1 MRVDIFLILGFV
13 GALAVFRFA
22 ISDIMI
28 SPQSYLQIESL
39 ILVIGGVIAS
49 TIMMSSG
56 KDMARMV
63 KLSFYTLFPPKLP
76 SPEAATKEVVNL
88 SEMYHRS
95 GRLSLEGQ
103 GANFGDGF
111 LGRGVQTVV
120 DRIEPDF
127 VRTIMENEI
136 YETQKRH
143 SHMQNIFRS
152 MSAFSPMFGLIGTV
166 VGIIQVLKNLNDP
179 SQIGGAMSLALLT
192 SLYGLIF
199 SVMIFLP
206 IANKLKKRTDEELLV
221 KEIILEGIILIAKEE
236 IPLKV
241 ERYLQGFLDS
251 KARRKETAK

>member
-1 MRVDIFLILGFV
+1 MRLDIFIILGFLS
-13 GALAVFRFA
+13 ALAVFRFA

-28 SPQSYLQIESL
+28 SPQSYLQFESL
-39 ILVIGGVIAS
+39 VLVIGGVIS
-49 TIMMSSG
+49 TTIMMSSG
-56 KDMARMV
+56 KDMARLI
-63 KLSFYTLFPPKLP
+63 KLLFYTIFPPKLP
-76 SPEAATKEVVNL
+76 SPEEAAKQVIVL

-103 GANFGDGF
+103 GIKFGDGF

-120 DRIEPDF
+120 DRIEPEF

-143 SHMQNIFRS
+143 SHMQNMFRS
-152 MSAFSPMFGLIGTV
+152 MSSFSPMFGLIGTV

-179 SQIGGAMSLALLT
+179 SQIGAAMSLALLT

-241 ERYLQGFLDS
+241 ERYLHGFLDS
-251 KARRKETAK
+251 KSRQKGKAN